1 MYNNTNKNSSK
12 KTVAGKNTIENFNEQ
27 MEAAPVINK
36 SYNVENTMEGKTFQS
51 SMAPQVGT
59 NEKALGSRAED
70 TTVEFVN
77 EYADAA
83 QESTIACA
91 EMETESPVMTP
102 RLPDQVLFRPIYR
115 YRELC
120 KHGFKPSYLKVNRPI
135 DVTHARNLA
144 KDTDSSADKT
154 FISSAKVVW
163 AREALE
169 AGLEVIDE
177 HGNELTLES
186 RDIDSYFVIIDG
198 QHRAFAAHLNPSIDL
213 LVEFLEGKGK
223 DLLKIIEKMNILAKD
238 WTGDNYIDALT
249 KKHSGKMPLL
259 EEVDRLSKEFK
270 VSRKY
275 LLVLLCNDANKI
287 RLCKL
292 KEAFSKDDPDLSD
305 YQIDQNKV
313 EFAKRVLTAIQE
325 RFGERDKA
333 TSTVMFITALLN
345 IKECLSDMDKVNFE
359 ENLPAFII
367 SLTLEEAAHIVN
379 LLSIRNYTDLKNYMT
394 SRYSTFIQ
402 TADIED
408 VKTKFSELLIVT
420 TAQEAKEE
428 TSKKAPVRKLKS
440 GTFAQLLQNE
450 LDLEEQKRRREKERQ
465 EARASAKKK
474 SKHRK
479 EERHDEK

>member
-1 MYNNTNKNSSK
+1 MDNSNNLSSA
-12 KTVAGKNTIENFNEQ
+12 KTVAGENSNEIINEQ
-27 MEAAPVINK
+27 AEVAQVSNSNESIAM
-36 SYNVENTMEGKTFQS
+36 NTANSQS

-83 QESTIACA
+83 QVSTIACA

-120 KHGFKPSYLKVNRPI
+120 KYGFKPSYLKVNRPI

-313 EFAKRVLTAIQE
+313 KFAERVLTAIQE
-325 RFGERDKA
+325 RFGERGKA

-479 EERHDEK
+479 KERHDEK

>member
-1 MYNNTNKNSSK
+1 MTEEK
-12 KTVAGKNTIENFNEQ
+12 KSTANE
-27 MEAAPVINK
+27 I
-36 SYNVENTMEGKTFQS
+36 
-51 SMAPQVGT
+51 
-59 NEKALGSRAED
+59 ALGSRAED

-77 EYADAA
+77 EYANAA
-83 QESTIACA
+83 RVSTIACA
-91 EMETESPVMTP
+91 KMETESLVMTP

-120 KHGFKPSYLKVNRPI
+120 MHGFKPSYLKGNRPI
-135 DVTHARNLA
+135 EVAHALNLA
-144 KDTDSSADKT
+144 KDADSSADKT
-154 FISSAKVVW
+154 FINSAKVVW

-169 AGLEVIDE
+169 AGLELIDE
-177 HGNELTLES
+177 HGNVLTLES
-186 RDIDSYFVIIDG
+186 KDIDRYFVIMDG
-198 QHRAFAAHLNPSIDL
+198 QHRAFATHLNSSIDL
-213 LVEFLEGKGK
+213 LVEFLERKGE
-223 DLLKIIEKMNILAKD
+223 DILKIIEKTNILSKN

-313 EFAKRVLTAIQE
+313 EFAERVLTAIQE

-402 TADIED
+402 TADIEE
-408 VKTKFSELLIVT
+408 VKTKFSELLIAT
-420 TAQEAKEE
+420 TTQETKEE
-428 TSKKAPVRKLKS
+428 TSKNAPIRKLKS
-440 GTFAQLLQNE
+440 GTFVQLIQNE
-450 LDLEEQKRRREKERQ
+450 LDLEEQKKRREKERQ
-465 EARASAKKK
+465 EARDAAKGKR
-474 SKHRK
+474 KHRK
-479 EERHDEK
+479 EGMHDEK

>member
-1 MYNNTNKNSSK
+1 MDNSNNLSSAK
-12 KTVAGKNTIENFNEQ
+12 IVAGENTTENFNEQ
-27 MEAAPVINK
+27 METAPVNNNNESIAM
-36 SYNVENTMEGKTFQS
+36 NTANSQS
-51 SMAPQVGT
+51 SMVPQAGA
-59 NEKALGSRAED
+59 NETAQGSRVED

-77 EYADAA
+77 EYANAA
-83 QESTIACA
+83 QVSTIACT
-91 EMETESPVMTP
+91 EMVTESPVMTP
-102 RLPDQVLFRPIYR
+102 MLPTQVLLRPIYR

-120 KHGFKPSYLKVNRPI
+120 KYGFKPSYLKVNRPI

-259 EEVDRLSKEFK
+259 EEVDRLSTEFK
-270 VSRKY
+270 KSRKY
-275 LLVLLCNDANKI
+275 LQALLCNDANKI

-292 KEAFSKDDPDLSD
+292 KEAFSKDEPDFSD
-305 YQIDQNKV
+305 YNLDQNKV
-313 EFAKRVLTAIQE
+313 EFAEKVLTAVQE

-465 EARASAKKK
+465 EARASANKK

>member
-1 MYNNTNKNSSK
+1 MSNESNLSSA

-27 MEAAPVINK
+27 METAPVINK

-51 SMAPQVGT
+51 SIAPEVGT

-70 TTVEFVN
+70 TTVESVN
-77 EYADAA
+77 EFANAA
-83 QESTIACA
+83 QVSTIACA

-120 KHGFKPSYLKVNRPI
+120 KYGFKPSYLKVNRPI

-313 EFAKRVLTAIQE
+313 EFAERVLTAIQE

-402 TADIED
+402 TADIEE
-408 VKTKFSELLIVT
+408 VKTKFSEQFIAT
-420 TAQEAKEE
+420 TTQETKEE
-428 TSKKAPVRKLKS
+428 TSKNAPIRKLKS
-440 GTFAQLLQNE
+440 GTFAQLIQNE
-450 LDLEEQKRRREKERQ
+450 LDLEEQKKRREKERQ
-465 EARASAKKK
+465 EARDAAKEKR
-474 SKHRK
+474 KHRK
-479 EERHDEK
+479 EGMHDEK

>member
-1 MYNNTNKNSSK
+1 MDNSNNLSSAK
-12 KTVAGKNTIENFNEQ
+12 IVAGENTTENFNEQ
-27 MEAAPVINK
+27 METAPVNNNNESIAM
-36 SYNVENTMEGKTFQS
+36 NTANSQS
-51 SMAPQVGT
+51 SMVPQAGA
-59 NEKALGSRAED
+59 NETAQGSRVED

-77 EYADAA
+77 EYANAA
-83 QESTIACA
+83 QVSTIACT
-91 EMETESPVMTP
+91 EMVTESPVMTP
-102 RLPDQVLFRPIYR
+102 MLPTQVLLRPIYR

-120 KHGFKPSYLKVNRPI
+120 KYGFKPSYLKVNRPI

-292 KEAFSKDDPDLSD
+292 KEAFSKDEPDFSD
-305 YQIDQNKV
+305 YNLDQNKV
-313 EFAKRVLTAIQE
+313 EFAEKVLTAVQE

-465 EARASAKKK
+465 EARASANKK

>member
-1 MYNNTNKNSSK
+1 MDNSNNLSSAKTVTAENTNKK
-12 KTVAGKNTIENFNEQ
+12 ENEQ

-51 SMAPQVGT
+51 SMAPQVGA
-59 NEKALGSRAED
+59 NETAFGSNAKG
-70 TTVEFVN
+70 TTVESVN
-77 EYADAA
+77 EFANAA
-83 QESTIACA
+83 QVSTIACT
-91 EMETESPVMTP
+91 EMVTESTVMTP
-102 RLPDQVLFRPIYR
+102 MLPTQVLLRPIYR

-120 KHGFKPSYLKVNRPI
+120 KYGFKPSYLKVNRPI

-198 QHRAFAAHLNPSIDL
+198 QHRAFAAHLNPTIDL

-238 WTGDNYIDALT
+238 WTGDNYIDALR
-249 KKHSGKMPLL
+249 KKHGGKAPLL
-259 EEVDRLSKEFK
+259 EEIDRLSKEFK
-270 VSRKY
+270 KSRKY
-275 LLVLLCNDANKI
+275 LQVLLCDDPNKI
-287 RLCKL
+287 RLRKL
-292 KEAFSKDDPDLSD
+292 KEAFSKDEPDFSD
-305 YQIDQNKV
+305 YNLDQNKV
-313 EFAKRVLTAIQE
+313 EFAEKVLTAVQE

-345 IKECLSDMDKVNFE
+345 IKKCLSKRDRENFE
-359 ENLPAFII
+359 ENIPAFIM
-367 SLTLEEAAHIVN
+367 SLTVEETGDIVI
-379 LLSIRNYTDLKNYMT
+379 LLSNKNNEDLKNYMI

-402 TADIED
+402 TVDIEE
-408 VKTKFSELLIVT
+408 VKTKFSELFIAVT
-420 TAQEAKEE
+420 APEVKEE
-428 TSKKAPVRKLKS
+428 MSKKASVRKLKS

-465 EARASAKKK
+465 EARASANKK

>member
-1 MYNNTNKNSSK
+1 MTEEK
-12 KTVAGKNTIENFNEQ
+12 KSTANE
-27 MEAAPVINK
+27 I
-36 SYNVENTMEGKTFQS
+36 
-51 SMAPQVGT
+51 
-59 NEKALGSRAED
+59 ALGSRAED

-77 EYADAA
+77 EYANAA
-83 QESTIACA
+83 RVSTIACA
-91 EMETESPVMTP
+91 KMETESLVMTP

-120 KHGFKPSYLKVNRPI
+120 MHGFKPSYLKGNRPI
-135 DVTHARNLA
+135 EVAHALNLA
-144 KDTDSSADKT
+144 KDADSSADKT
-154 FISSAKVVW
+154 FINSAKVVW

-169 AGLEVIDE
+169 AGLELIDE
-177 HGNELTLES
+177 HGNVLTLES
-186 RDIDSYFVIIDG
+186 KDIDRYFVIMDG
-198 QHRAFAAHLNPSIDL
+198 QHRAFATHLNSSIDL
-213 LVEFLEGKGK
+213 LVEFLERKGE
-223 DLLKIIEKMNILAKD
+223 DILKIIEKTNILSKN

-305 YQIDQNKV
+305 YQIDRNKV
-313 EFAKRVLTAIQE
+313 EFAEKVLTAIQE

-402 TADIED
+402 TADIEE
-408 VKTKFSELLIVT
+408 VKTKFSELLIAT
-420 TAQEAKEE
+420 TTQETKEE
-428 TSKKAPVRKLKS
+428 TSKNAPIRKLKS
-440 GTFAQLLQNE
+440 GTFVQLIQNE
-450 LDLEEQKRRREKERQ
+450 LDLEEQKKRREKERQ
-465 EARASAKKK
+465 EARDAAKGKR
-474 SKHRK
+474 KHRK
-479 EERHDEK
+479 EGMHDEK

>member
-1 MYNNTNKNSSK
+1 MDNSNNLSSAK
-12 KTVAGKNTIENFNEQ
+12 IVAGENTTENFNEQ
-27 MEAAPVINK
+27 METAPVNNNNESIAM
-36 SYNVENTMEGKTFQS
+36 NTANSQS
-51 SMAPQVGT
+51 SMVPQAGA
-59 NEKALGSRAED
+59 NETAQGSRVED

-77 EYADAA
+77 EYANAA
-83 QESTIACA
+83 QVSTIACT
-91 EMETESPVMTP
+91 EMVTESPVMTP
-102 RLPDQVLFRPIYR
+102 MLPTQVLLRPIYR

-120 KHGFKPSYLKVNRPI
+120 KYGFKPSYLKVNRPI

-270 VSRKY
+270 KSRKY

-292 KEAFSKDDPDLSD
+292 KEAFSKDEPDFSD
-305 YQIDQNKV
+305 YNLDQNKV
-313 EFAKRVLTAIQE
+313 EFAEKVLTAVQE

-465 EARASAKKK
+465 EARASANKK